1 MNINS
6 VNRAIGQVSQ
16 VEALNL
22 TSVLFILPLELLC
35 MYVARMH
42 NFPNNIIGTLDFGRF
57 TFNHHLTPI
66 TMYFIMKGLKV
77 KCVVL
82 KTKH

>member
-6 VNRAIGQVSQ
+6 VNKAIGQVSQ

-22 TSVLFILPLELLC
+22 TSVLFILSLELLC

-42 NFPNNIIGTLDFGRF
+42 NFPNNIVIGTSDFGRF
-57 TFNHHLTPI
+57 TFSHD
-66 TMYFIMKGLKV
+66 
-77 KCVVL
+77 
-82 KTKH
+82 